1 MQPFINE
8 NAEKLIDCLIILKKF
23 NESFKEVLT
32 AQYGEEIAGDVTNE
46 RRYTDACQTLISY
59 LETHIGRSIV
69 FNYLNK

>member
-8 NAEKLIDCLIILKKF
+8 NAEKMVDCLIILKKF

-32 AQYGEEIAGDVTNE
+32 AQYGEEIAESITNE
-46 RRYTDACQTLISY
+46 RRYVDAYQTLVSY

>member
-8 NAEKLIDCLIILKKF
+8 NVEKLIDCLIILKKF

-46 RRYTDACQTLISY
+46 RRYVDAYQTLISC

-69 FNYLNK
+69 SEYLNK

>member
-8 NAEKLIDCLIILKKF
+8 NVEKLIDCLIILKKF

-32 AQYGEEIAGDVTNE
+32 AQYGEEIAEDVTNE
-46 RRYTDACQTLISY
+46 RRYTDAYQTMISY

-69 FNYLNK
+69 SEYLNK

>member
-1 MQPFINE
+1 MQLNE
-8 NAEKLIDCLIILKKF
+8 NAEKLIDCLVILKKF
-23 NESFKEVLT
+23 DESFKEALT

>member
-1 MQPFINE
+1 MQLNE

-23 NESFKEVLT
+23 NESFKEALT

>member
-1 MQPFINE
+1 MAYLNE
-8 NAEKLIDCLIILKKF
+8 SAEKLTDCLIILKKF
-23 NESFKEVLT
+23 DESFKEAL
-32 AQYGEEIAGDVTNE
+32 AFEYGEEIAGDVTNE

>member
-1 MQPFINE
+1 MQLNE

-32 AQYGEEIAGDVTNE
+32 TQYGEEIAGDVTNE

-69 FNYLNK
+69 SEYLNK

>member
-1 MQPFINE
+1 MQLNE

-23 NESFKEVLT
+23 NESFKEALA

-59 LETHIGRSIV
+59 LETHIGRSII

>member
-8 NAEKLIDCLIILKKF
+8 NVEKLIDCLIILKKF

-32 AQYGEEIAGDVTNE
+32 AQYGEEIAEAITNE
-46 RRYTDACQTLISY
+46 RRYVDAYQTLISC

-69 FNYLNK
+69 SEYLNK